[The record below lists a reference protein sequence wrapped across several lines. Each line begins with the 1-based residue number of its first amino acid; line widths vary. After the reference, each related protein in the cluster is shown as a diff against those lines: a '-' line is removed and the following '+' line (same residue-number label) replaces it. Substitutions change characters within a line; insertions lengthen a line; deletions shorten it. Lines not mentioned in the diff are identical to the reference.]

1 LSSLERE
8 ILLDLLR
15 REVPATSLV
24 VAIDPGKAFNRV
36 WLTTGE
42 RGLIGEPVTLAVL
55 REGVDELERL
65 IVASGV
71 EGRPVI
77 GLEATGALH
86 RAWAAEI
93 ERRWPGSLRLFA
105 PSETTAARGQLGSRR
120 FKTDD
125 RDCAALVW
133 LLRQGAGRSAEPD
146 LVAAMLGSVRHRGQ
160 LVDARKVLQQR
171 LHDQLN
177 ALCPGL
183 SAPPGHG
190 RALKLESPTG
200 QAVLACAAT
209 FAGHPPSKRSLLT
222 RAPGRMTDATAAFW
236 AARWRR
242 LLDPPADAE
251 LRAARL
257 GRDLLRWRALQH
269 DIALGEAQLAELL
282 AQTAG
287 QILTTL
293 PGVAIVR
300 AAEFSAHTLPIER
313 WPTPEHLYS
322 ATGLATATYQ
332 SSTITRRGRISRQG
346 LPEHRNA
353 LMGIAWGL
361 SQSTDAFRARNA
373 ELRARG
379 FRPIQARVALAR
391 HACRLCWR
399 LLHSQQPYDDRRY
412 ARARRRGR

>member
-1 LSSLERE
+1 M
-8 ILLDLLR
+8 DLLR

-36 WLTTGE
+36 WLTSGE
-42 RGLIGEPVTLAVL
+42 RGLIGEPVSLPVL
-55 REGVDELERL
+55 RDGVDELGRL

-71 EGRPVI
+71 EGPPVI
-77 GLEATGALH
+77 GLEATGSLH
-86 RAWAAEI
+86 RAWAAEL

-133 LLRQGAGRSAEPD
+133 LVRQGAGRPAEPD
-146 LVAAMLGSVRHRGQ
+146 VVEALRGMVRHRRQ
-160 LVDARKVLQQR
+160 LVDARRVLQQR

-183 SAPPGHG
+183 SAPAGHG
-190 RALKLESPTG
+190 RALKLDTPTG
-200 QAVLACAAT
+200 QAVLACAAE
-209 FAGHPPSKRSLLT
+209 FGGRGPGVRSLLA
-222 RAPGRMTDATAAFW
+222 RAPGRMTPATATFW
-236 AARWRR
+236 AQRWKQ
-242 LLDPPADAE
+242 LLAPPADAE
-251 LRAARL
+251 LRADRL
-257 GRDLLRWRALQH
+257 GRDLKRWQALQA
-269 DIALGEAQLAELL
+269 DIARDERQLAELL
-282 AQTAG
+282 AQSDG

-293 PGVAIVR
+293 PGVATVR
-300 AAEFSAHTLPIER
+300 AAAFSAFTLPIER
-313 WPTPEHLYS
+313 WSTPEHLYS
-322 ATGLATATYQ
+322 ATGLAPASYQ

-346 LPEHRNA
+346 LPEHRDA

-361 SQSTDAFRARNA
+361 SQQSEAFKTRDA

-399 LLHSQQPYDDRRY
+399 LLQSQQPFDERRY
-412 ARARRRGR
+412 DRARQRGR